1 MYLLSVCLSIYLSVC
16 LSVCLLSVYLSIC
29 LSDWTIYLSVCVS
42 VYLCIYTMYL
52 SILLS
57 IHLYGYLSIW
67 LPVYQTIWLF
77 IYLSL
82 FFFLRTLVGLFISL
96 SIYLSILLSE
106 SKQLCETSVKKWKLI
121 CPKRSNSAKL
131 PQKLYF
137 LSSKTK
143 NFRRDVFNFK
153 FDNTKQFCE
162 NSFKNGKLNAELT
175 AAYQCVL
182 RFFHSICLKYCACH
196 ENVRPGHTKCCACH
210 AKLSSQTWRS
220 DALKGN
226 PFRKSAPGPPNMSDG
241 YASCTAPAT
250 RRVSLQILFQ
260 RPTPAIVFGSARTF
274 GSLFT
279 RCRIHCA
286 CHAKLRPN
294 LN

>member
-1 MYLLSVCLSIYLSVC
+1 
-16 LSVCLLSVYLSIC
+16 
-29 LSDWTIYLSVCVS
+29 
-42 VYLCIYTMYL
+42 MYL

-57 IHLYGYLSIW
+57 IYLYGYLSIW
-67 LPVYQTIWLF
+67 LSVYQTIWLF
-77 IYLSL
+77 IYLSVS
-82 FFFLRTLVGLFISL
+82 FFLFKDFSCLFISL
-96 SIYLSILLSE
+96 SIYLIIYLTIWKQANMRDFCQKVE
-106 SKQLCETSVKKWKLI
+106 VDMSKTTQFCETS
-121 CPKRSNSAKL
+121 
-131 PQKLYF
+131 
-137 LSSKTK
+137 SKIVFSELQ
-143 NFRRDVFNFK
+143 NEEFPRDVFNFK

-220 DALKGN
+220 DAPKGN

-286 CHAKLRPN
+286 CHAKLRHN